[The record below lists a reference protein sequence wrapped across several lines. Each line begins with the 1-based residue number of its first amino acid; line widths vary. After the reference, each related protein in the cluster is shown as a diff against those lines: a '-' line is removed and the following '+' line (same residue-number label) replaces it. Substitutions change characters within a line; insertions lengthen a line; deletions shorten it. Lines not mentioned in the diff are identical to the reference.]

1 MYILALF
8 KALFCYLS
16 TSEFIEVD
24 KKESA
29 LECLNDVIHSKKHRQ
44 TWTTTHELI
53 MRLFVELCV
62 DLQRSAFAKDGLY
75 QYRNIC
81 RDVSLHS
88 FEVVSVIQPQPVES
102 CIYMYIYTSICAC
115 AGVLVYESVLSY
127 VYYKGGEVLSEIG

>member
-1 MYILALF
+1 M
-8 KALFCYLS
+8 S
-16 TSEFIEVD
+16 SSEFIEVD

-88 FEVVSVIQPQPVES
+88 FEVVSES
-102 CIYMYIYTSICAC
+102 DHDDFSCSACVHVFMCPLYIEGC
-115 AGVLVYESVLSY
+115 
-127 VYYKGGEVLSEIG
+127 EVLPEVG

>member
-1 MYILALF
+1 MRGGGKYAYVLSEGRERSKKGERLVLYCTEGNVRTLLRAHSRSS
-8 KALFCYLS
+8 LFC
-16 TSEFIEVD
+16 SEFIEVD

-44 TWTTTHELI
+44 SWTTTHEHI

-81 RDVSLHS
+81 RDVSLQS
-88 FEVVSVIQPQPVES
+88 FEVVSSLLP
-102 CIYMYIYTSICAC
+102 
-115 AGVLVYESVLSY
+115 
-127 VYYKGGEVLSEIG
+127 

>member
-1 MYILALF
+1 MRRRGKDAYVLSEGRKRSEKSERLVCYGTVCSVHTLIRAHSQSS
-8 KALFCYLS
+8 LFC
-16 TSEFIEVD
+16 SEFIEVD

-44 TWTTTHELI
+44 SWTTTHEHI

-81 RDVSLHS
+81 RDVSLQS
-88 FEVVSVIQPQPVES
+88 FEVVSTTIIVM
-102 CIYMYIYTSICAC
+102 CI
-115 AGVLVYESVLSY
+115 
-127 VYYKGGEVLSEIG
+127 

>member
-1 MYILALF
+1 M
-8 KALFCYLS
+8 
-16 TSEFIEVD
+16 D

-44 TWTTTHELI
+44 AWTQTHELI

-62 DLQRSAFAKDGLY
+62 GLQRSAFAKDGLY

-88 FEVVSVIQPQPVES
+88 FEAVSGCTHS
-102 CIYMYIYTSICAC
+102 MHTKHNIYAHTS
-115 AGVLVYESVLSY
+115 LST
-127 VYYKGGEVLSEIG
+127 SRW